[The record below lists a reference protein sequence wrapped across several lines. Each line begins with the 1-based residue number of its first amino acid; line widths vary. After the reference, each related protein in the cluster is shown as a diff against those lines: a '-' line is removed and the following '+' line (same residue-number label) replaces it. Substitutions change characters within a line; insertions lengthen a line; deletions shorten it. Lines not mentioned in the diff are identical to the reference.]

1 MASLKEI
8 KGRIS
13 SINSTQKIT
22 SAMQMV
28 ASAKLHRTQS
38 IAEQTLA
45 YAGQLE
51 EILQSLLKAKPE
63 VKTSFSP
70 HAKVKNIAIVVC
82 ASNTGLCGSYNANVW
97 KSLEKLIQS
106 YNSKGMNL
114 LFYPI
119 GKKIAKELSKAG
131 YAYQDEFIQLADKL
145 TYQEAAKFSKFL
157 QNLYLTNQ
165 VDQIDLLYH
174 HFHNVAQQKI
184 THKIYLPFAVEI
196 KETETDNDNF
206 FYDYI
211 LEPSVEELQ
220 QALFPKM
227 LDLEIYTTILD
238 TLTAEHAA
246 RMTAMQTANDNANDL
261 LQELT
266 LQYNK
271 TRQQAITNEL
281 LDIMGG
287 TINS

>member
-8 KGRIS
+8 KGRIN
-13 SINSTQKIT
+13 SITSTQKIT

-28 ASAKLHRTQS
+28 SSAKLHRTQS

-45 YAGQLE
+45 YSEQLE
-51 EILQSLLKAKPE
+51 EILQSLLEAKPE
-63 VKTSFSP
+63 IQTSFSP
-70 HAKVKNIAIVVC
+70 HEDVKNLAIVVC
-82 ASNTGLCGSYNANVW
+82 ASNTGLCGSFNSNVW
-97 KSLEKLIQS
+97 KALEKLIHS
-106 YNSKGMNL
+106 YESKGMNL
-114 LFYPI
+114 MFYPV
-119 GKKIAKELSKAG
+119 GKKIAKELAKAG
-131 YAYQDEFIQLADKL
+131 YAYQDDFIQITDKL
-145 TYQEAAKFSKFL
+145 TYAKAAEFSVHL
-157 QNLYLTNQ
+157 QNLYLTNK

-174 HFHNVAQQKI
+174 HFHNVARQTI
-184 THKIYLPFAVEI
+184 THKVYLPFMVEL
-196 KETETDNDNF
+196 KEETEKSDF

-211 LEPSVEELQ
+211 LEPSVEDLQ

-227 LDLEIYTTILD
+227 LDLQIYTTFLD

-271 TRQQAITNEL
+271 TRQQTITNEL

-287 TINS
+287 SINS